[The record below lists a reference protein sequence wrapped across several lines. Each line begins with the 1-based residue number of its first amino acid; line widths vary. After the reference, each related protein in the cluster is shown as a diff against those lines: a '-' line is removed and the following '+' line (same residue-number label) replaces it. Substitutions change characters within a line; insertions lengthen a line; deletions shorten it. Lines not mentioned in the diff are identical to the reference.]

1 MLTTHSITFRGL
13 ASNRIVLLALMTL
26 VATGACLKAQDGN
39 PFGQPPAA
47 KPAPA
52 PNAQTPAPAPGV
64 LPKPEP
70 LVVRL
75 VRESNPAT
83 PIELTRA
90 VQLMIQTS
98 QLKEAKRYLQ
108 QLASLKMTD
117 QEKAELQREY
127 GTGLLLQLA
136 READLQPEGSQVA
149 EAVADAAYQAAQDPN
164 RIASL
169 IAKLSDPSVEVRLTA
184 MEDLRPS
191 GTAAVIALANLLG
204 DKQRAEEYPTI
215 RAALLKFRSIAHEPL
230 IGYLDTANTNV
241 EQQKEIIDILGQLGH
256 PRSTLYLVRLAV
268 LGEPGS
274 LLRTAAQRTL
284 ERTAGAVPNRK
295 EAEVYLQRM
304 LREFRQGTVPVPADA
319 DNRITLWQWNTKAK
333 TSIPNQYP
341 ADLAAVVL
349 SAQTAANLYSLDQQN
364 QQYRF
369 WYLSHILAS
378 SKRLGG
384 LSKPLSRQAGGAAEI
399 ASKAGPEVIH
409 NVFQQALETD
419 HIAAA
424 IAAAEVLATIGS
436 PTLLEGHGSDPA
448 PLIQALLHA
457 NRRLRFTALETI
469 LALDP
474 QKPYPGSNQ
483 VSDAIGYFAG
493 SRGRRTAFVAHPLP
507 ARGQFITGLLNQAG
521 YYAEK
526 VHQGKSLIDLV
537 RKQTDCDL
545 VLISNTISNPT
556 IGEIIQRFR
565 DDPRTASISIG
576 ILANPENLER
586 VKMLAT
592 MDPLTDVV
600 GRPNTVENLAFY
612 LARLEHLGSVH
623 HVGAEER
630 SAQARTVMQRTAK
643 LLEQTDQYS
652 FYDLYRQEPAFI
664 SAVSV
669 PSLTRYASPI
679 LGSFATAT
687 SQKALVNTASRNSLD
702 LVSRQ
707 AAAQA
712 FGLAVQK
719 RQLLLTQKE
728 ILRQYDRYNASE
740 TLDKQTQQVLGGI
753 LNSIERR
760 ALLESKTST
769 AKEGN

>member
-1 MLTTHSITFRGL
+1 MVKTHFIGFLGESTKRITLLIL
-13 ASNRIVLLALMTL
+13 AAL
-26 VATGACLKAQDGN
+26 VAPGTGLQAQDGN
-39 PFGQPPAA
+39 PFGQPPGV
-47 KPAPA
+47 KPATA
-52 PNAQTPAPAPGV
+52 PTAQTPPPAPGV

-83 PIELTRA
+83 PLELTRA
-90 VQLMIQTS
+90 VQLMIQTGE
-98 QLKEAKRYLQ
+98 LKEAKRYVQ
-108 QLASLKMTD
+108 QLVGLKMTAE
-117 QEKAELQREY
+117 EKAELQREY
-127 GTGLLLQLA
+127 GTAFLLQLA
-136 READLQPEGSQVA
+136 REPDLQPEGSQVA
-149 EAVADAAYQAAQDPN
+149 EAISDAAYRAAQDPD
-164 RIASL
+164 RLASL
-169 IAKLSDPSVEVRLTA
+169 ISKLSDPSVEVRLTA
-184 MEDLRPS
+184 MEDLLPS

-204 DKQRAEEYPTI
+204 DKERSDEYPTI
-215 RAALLKFRSIAHEPL
+215 RSALLKFRSIAHEPL
-230 IGYLDTANTNV
+230 IGYLDAANTNI
-241 EQQKEIIDILGQLGH
+241 EQQKEIIDVLGHLGH

-274 LLRTAAQRTL
+274 LLRTSAQRAL
-284 ERTAGAVPNRK
+284 QRTIGAVPSRQ

-304 LREFRQGTVPVPADA
+304 LREFRQGTVPVSADT
-319 DNRITLWQWNTKAK
+319 DNRITLWQWNTKTK
-333 TSIPNQYP
+333 TSAPIQYP

-349 SAQTAANLYSLDQQN
+349 SAQTAANLYALDQQN
-364 QQYRF
+364 EQYQL

-384 LSKPLSRQAGGAAEI
+384 LSTPLSKQAGGAADI
-399 ASKAGPEVIH
+399 ASKVDPTVIH
-409 NVFQQALETD
+409 NVFQQALETNQ
-419 HIAAA
+419 IAAA
-424 IAAAEVLATIGS
+424 IASAEVLATIGS
-436 PTLLEGHGSDPA
+436 PTLLEGRGSDPA

-474 QKPYPGSNQ
+474 QKAYPGSHQ
-483 VSDAIGYFAG
+483 VSDAIAYFTG

-521 YYAEK
+521 YHAEK

-545 VLISNTISNPT
+545 VLISNTISSPT
-556 IGEIIQRFR
+556 IAEVIQRFR

-576 ILANPENLER
+576 ILANPESLER

-592 MDPLTDVV
+592 MDPLTGVV

-612 LARLEHLGSVH
+612 LARLEHLGSIH
-623 HVGAEER
+623 HVGPEER
-630 SAQARTVMQRTAK
+630 IAQARSVMQRAAQ
-643 LLEQTDQYS
+643 LLEQPDQYG
-652 FYDLYRQEPAFI
+652 FYDLYRHEPAFI

-679 LGSFATAT
+679 LGSLATAS
-687 SQKALVNTASRNSLD
+687 SQKALVNTASRNNLD
-702 LVSRQ
+702 LPSRQ
-707 AAAQA
+707 AAALA
-712 FGLAVQK
+712 FDQAVQK
-719 RQLLLTQKE
+719 RHLLLTQQE

-753 LNSIERR
+753 LDSIERR
-760 ALLESKTST
+760 ALAESTT
-769 AKEGN
+769 KEGN